1 MMRMILMT
9 LVLLLLSG
17 CGESKEEQEA
27 RMQEAREIA
36 ALSQD
41 ADQHLDGF
49 AGAIAEISEDDDCSL
64 EFMREYG
71 GFMKAT
77 GENYYFLYCG
87 EPMNKVRRWYYSPS
101 SGKTT
106 QFPAEL

>member
-1 MMRMILMT
+1 MT
-9 LVLLLLSG
+9 KWTVAALAALLLAG

-49 AGAIAEISEDDDCSL
+49 AGAVAELMQRDDCSAQV
-64 EFMREYG
+64 MRAGG
-71 GFMKAT
+71 GFWRST
-77 GENYYFLYCG
+77 GNDYYFLYCG
-87 EPMNKVRRWYYSPS
+87 EPLNKSRRWYYSPS
-101 SGKTT
+101 TDTLTRISS
-106 QFPAEL
+106 EL

>member
-1 MMRMILMT
+1 MRSLIAGMA
-9 LVLLLLSG
+9 VLLLAG

-49 AGAIAEISEDDDCSL
+49 GDAIAEISKDEDCSL
-64 EFMREYG
+64 EFMRDFG
-71 GFMKAT
+71 GFMRVT
-77 GENYYFLYCG
+77 GERYYFLYCG
-87 EPMNKVRRWYYSPS
+87 EPMNKVSKWYYDPLSE
-101 SGKTT
+101 KLT
-106 QFPAEL
+106 QYSAEI